1 MPIICEEYSTVFR
14 HSSIVFVSTTHMA
27 KNKDRNEVIFLDDE
41 DDGTDSKR
49 KDSEEVVFIGTVY
62 KKPRMKTGN
71 TPAFVTSRTNPT
83 VIVIDDD
90 DEKPTPP
97 ETTTDDAA
105 IAKALDDLEKAMND
119 ELSMTNQLVDA
130 IKVAEQLDINEEQE
144 HKRAVENKISS
155 LNIVHPELESL
166 DPNPDIGK
174 LFLQFDKYFFG
185 GFLSTQPVL
194 VKWDHNIGKDAGRF
208 YKTANDLPTISL
220 SADLLSLRFRRD
232 LVETLL
238 HEMIHCFIFLKGI
251 VDDND
256 HGSVFKMHMNRIN
269 KSAGTKISIYHHFH
283 DETAYISKLLKA
295 RT

>member
-1 MPIICEEYSTVFR
+1 
-14 HSSIVFVSTTHMA
+14 MA